1 MTHEDAI
8 RELLEQLEEIGVE
21 RKNRITG
28 LYFDR
33 MWKRQVSYAKWA
45 CYELLILLK
54 KKSRTPSVLIVEDFI
69 HKMGKYSTM
78 NPKNSFIFSVA
89 KDTAENFLD
98 RLL

>member
-8 RELLEQLEEIGVE
+8 RELFEQLADIGVE

-33 MWKRQVSYAKWA
+33 MWKKQVSYAKWT

-54 KKSRTPSVLIVEDFI
+54 KEKNKPSVLIVEEFI
-69 HKMGKYSTM
+69 HKMDKYSTM

-98 RLL
+98 MLL